1 MTLVL
6 IRRRQ
11 GADNTDCFTIVI
23 TDFTMK
29 DQGRIIEASS
39 KIRKNG
45 TALGMVR
52 RIRLLNSRKHYLCA
66 SLDSSDQLGH
76 SPKVKCSLDAEI
88 DNGQFEIKEFLDKDE
103 DLRCHTIRHEAW
115 KVAYNHIYTPDEIET
130 YFRGESTEGRT
141 WASLEC
147 NQKEVLLYE
156 HNGEIVGYAKWAWND
171 CGLLYNE
178 KDTTSRIRSDVIKP
192 SRFGEIN
199 SLYIH
204 PNYWNKGIGSLLWK
218 RIISLC
224 HENEVKCLDIW
235 VLQNA
240 RSAQFYIGKGCR
252 YITKGDYFIGDHL
265 ETAHCYRWYAAL

>member
-1 MTLVL
+1 M
-6 IRRRQ
+6 II
-11 GADNTDCFTIVI
+11 N
-23 TDFTMK
+23 FTMI
-29 DQGRIIEASS
+29 DQGNVIDSSS
-39 KIRKNG
+39 KIREKG
-45 TALGMVR
+45 TALGKLR
-52 RIRLLNSRKHYLCA
+52 RIRLLNSRKHYQC
-66 SLDSSDQLGH
+66 DSSSVDSSSQLGH
-76 SPKVKCSLDAEI
+76 FSKVNCSLDAEM
-88 DNGQFEIKEFLDKDE
+88 DNEQFQIKEFLDKDE
-103 DLRCHTIRHEAW
+103 EDRCHTIRHEAW
-115 KVAYNHIYTPDEIET
+115 KAAYNHIYTSDEIET

-147 NQKEVLLYE
+147 NQKEVLFYE
-156 HNGEIVGYAKWAWND
+156 CDGEIVGYVKWAWND
-171 CGLLYNE
+171 YNE
-178 KDTTSRIRSDVIKP
+178 KDLTRRIRSDVVQP

-224 HENEVKCLDIW
+224 HENEVKSLDIW